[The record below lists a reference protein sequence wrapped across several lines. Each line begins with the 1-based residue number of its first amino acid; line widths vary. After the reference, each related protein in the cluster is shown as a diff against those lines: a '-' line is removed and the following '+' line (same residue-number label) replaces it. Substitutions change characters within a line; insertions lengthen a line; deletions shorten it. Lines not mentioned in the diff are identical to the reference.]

1 MDLRQIK
8 PFLFKPLFGGMRF
21 LNRIV
26 RIFRTRRSNSVLL
39 LQLHFIGDTILVTPA
54 IALLKKAMPDYKLHI
69 MVGNKAGPVVAHN
82 PHIDRV
88 YTDRTGH
95 TGINSPLLFLR
106 KMIANLGSLV
116 SMWKENYDF
125 VIDYSGYFDSAFI
138 ANSIGAKKLIGMS
151 VNPALAHAYDS
162 FHYIDCKDQKR
173 LGANYLDLLSC
184 LGISYSKEDCR
195 YQIFCTESDTR
206 AAEKITHDARGV
218 RISIAPFAGWESKE
232 WPLDR
237 IVSLCNR
244 LSELPAT
251 LFLLGDTGSA
261 PVLEPYLNKLNAPAI
276 NCVGKTTLMESAA
289 VIAASDLFIGV
300 DSAMSYIAAA
310 FKKPSVL
317 IFGSTNPAFHWEND
331 PGRLIILYKKQ
342 SCSCLPDQLC
352 CGDNTI
358 VYKCPRDRQ
367 CMRAVSV
374 DEVFSSACQLMTG
387 ERLNGIQTPA

>member
-1 MDLRQIK
+1 MDLRKNK
-8 PFLFKPLFGGMRF
+8 PYLFKILFGVLKF

-54 IALLKKAMPDYKLHI
+54 IALLKKAMPDCTLHI
-69 MVGNKAGPVVAHN
+69 MVGNKAVPVVAHN

-88 YTDRTGH
+88 FADRTDH
-95 TGINSPLLFLR
+95 TTINNPLLFLR
-106 KMIANLGSLV
+106 KLSANFGSLV

-138 ANSIGAKKLIGMS
+138 SNTIGAKKLIGMS

-162 FHYIDCKDQKR
+162 FHFIDCNDRKR
-173 LGANYLDLLSC
+173 LGANYLDLLSYF
-184 LGISYSKEDCR
+184 GISYSKDDCR
-195 YQIFCTESDTR
+195 YQIFYTESDTR
-206 AAEKITHDARGV
+206 AADKISHDARGV

-237 IVSLCNR
+237 IVSLCNK

-251 LFLLGDTGSA
+251 LFLLGDAGSA
-261 PVLEPYLNKLNAPAI
+261 PVLEPYLDQLNASAV

-342 SCSCLPDQLC
+342 SCSCRPDQLC

-358 VYKCPRDRQ
+358 VYQCPHDRQ

-374 DEVFSSACQLMTG
+374 EEVYSSARQLLTT
-387 ERLNGIQTPA
+387 ERHHGDQTPA